1 MIREFKKYIKKYNMK
16 DKRIFHKFYHS
27 FDTMKICVYLAK
39 KLKLNKDDIKLAKE
53 LGLLHD
59 IGRFEQIK
67 IYKSLNDKKTKN
79 HGLIGVDILFDENYL
94 EEFNVDPKHYD
105 IIKVAIINH
114 AQDSINNGLS
124 AKELLF
130 CKLIRDA
137 DKIAIFKV
145 IDKFLDDSNGE
156 VTEELKNEFYRHL
169 KVNFD
174 FVKTNADDVV
184 KTLSYAF
191 DINYQCSFKYLK
203 QKRILKK
210 LEKKINNSK
219 LKEYFNEVNKYIDE
233 RVEEDVKTKI

>member
-1 MIREFKKYIKKYNMK
+1 MIREFKNHVKKYNMK
-16 DKRIFHKFYHS
+16 DKRIFYKFYHS

-67 IYKSLNDKKTKN
+67 MYNSMNDKKFKN
-79 HGLIGVDILFDENYL
+79 HGLIGVNILFDENYL
-94 EEFNVDPKHYD
+94 KEFNVDPKHYD

-114 AQDSINNGLS
+114 AQNGINNGLS

-145 IDKFLDDSNGE
+145 IDKFLNDSNGE

-174 FVKTNADDVV
+174 YVKTNADDVV

-203 QKRILKK
+203 QKRILKN
-210 LEKKINNSK
+210 LEKKINNPK
-219 LKEYFNEVNKYIDE
+219 LNEYFNEVNKYIDE
-233 RVEEDVKTKI
+233 RISENNGN

>member
-1 MIREFKKYIKKYNMK
+1 MIREFKKHVKKYNMK

-67 IYKSLNDKKTKN
+67 VYNSMDDKKAKIMV
-79 HGLIGVDILFDENYL
+79 LLGVEILFDENL
-94 EEFNVDPKHYD
+94 IKEFKIDEKHYD

-114 AQDSINNGLS
+114 AQDDINDNLT
-124 AKELLF
+124 EREMLF

-145 IDKFLDDSNGE
+145 VI
-156 VTEELKNEFYRHL
+156 
-169 KVNFD
+169 NF
-174 FVKTNADDVV
+174 
-184 KTLSYAF
+184 
-191 DINYQCSFKYLK
+191 
-203 QKRILKK
+203 
-210 LEKKINNSK
+210 
-219 LKEYFNEVNKYIDE
+219 
-233 RVEEDVKTKI
+233 